1 MKKAQ
6 SAQGWGIFVV
16 VVTLERTKCSASKS
30 ISGCR
35 GPVRVLEESLLT
47 PLKYLGSGFQSWTA
61 LYFSWMLFR
70 EILGTVNKTC
80 FYYYFYY
87 GYLHHDPHFA
97 IRTNRAWDKVLSQC
111 EGWSCL
117 FFLLRPGLICAH
129 WSSFSDDR
137 WKSRQT
143 LGMSPTPRGP
153 RAHESHNLLEGGVCT
168 VTLTGSSH
176 LFALSSVSDATEFS
190 KNHTLQR
197 SFLESPRK
205 VKLQD
210 NMDMLIMTKWMNYAC
225 RIRM

>member
-1 MKKAQ
+1 
-6 SAQGWGIFVV
+6 
-16 VVTLERTKCSASKS
+16 
-30 ISGCR
+30 
-35 GPVRVLEESLLT
+35 
-47 PLKYLGSGFQSWTA
+47 
-61 LYFSWMLFR
+61 
-70 EILGTVNKTC
+70 
-80 FYYYFYY
+80 
-87 GYLHHDPHFA
+87 
-97 IRTNRAWDKVLSQC
+97 
-111 EGWSCL
+111 
-117 FFLLRPGLICAH
+117 
-129 WSSFSDDR
+129 
-137 WKSRQT
+137 
-143 LGMSPTPRGP
+143 MSPTPRGP